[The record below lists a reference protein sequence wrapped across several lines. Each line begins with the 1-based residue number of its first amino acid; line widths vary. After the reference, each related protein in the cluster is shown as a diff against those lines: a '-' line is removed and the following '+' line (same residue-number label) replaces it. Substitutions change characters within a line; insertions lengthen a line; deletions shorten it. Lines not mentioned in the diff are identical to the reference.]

1 METLAYLHL
10 ALAHETATDVG
21 LREGVDWRKFSNQ
34 TWTYLLPALVA
45 FTVLG
50 MAKQSLAQTIEQ
62 GARGSQVTVIQERLQ
77 QLGYFNQTPTGT
89 FGSVTKDAVIQFQQA
104 NGLNPDGVV
113 GSRTLDTLFSTS
125 ARPAQSY
132 STPYPAQ
139 SYNAPYPAQ
148 SYNAPYT
155 GTDAGTPNFDTDL
168 GSEAF
173 RTSRG
178 TDQLRRGDRGPAV
191 RLLQERL
198 SDRGFYLGLID
209 GIYGSGTESAV
220 TQFQYRNKLYPDG
233 VAGSA
238 TLAALGI
245 IDTNSRRSSYV
256 VVVPMSNENTL
267 FEVQQYAPRA
277 VSANSSRGKFV
288 NAGNFPKR
296 AEAESLS
303 SQLRS
308 RGFDAR
314 VTYIR

>member
-21 LREGVDWRKFSNQ
+21 LRERVDWRKFSNQ
-34 TWTYLLPALVA
+34 TWMYLLPAIVA

-62 GARGSQVTVIQERLQ
+62 GATGSQVTVIQERLQ
-77 QLGYFNQTPTGT
+77 QLGYFNQAPTGT

-125 ARPAQSY
+125 ARSAQSY
-132 STPYPAQ
+132 ST
-139 SYNAPYPAQ
+139 PYPAQ

-168 GSEAF
+168 GSETF
-173 RTSRG
+173 RTSRAR
-178 TDQLRRGDRGPAV
+178 DQLRRGDRGPAV